1 MPFKSVSQLHKFYM
15 LEKEGKLPKGT
26 ARAWIAETPKIE
38 KLPQRAKKK
47 K

>member
-1 MPFKSVSQLHKFYM
+1 MPYKSIKQLHKFFA

-26 ARAWIAETPKIE
+26 AMRWADETKNIK
-38 KLPQRAKKK
+38 KLPLKKK